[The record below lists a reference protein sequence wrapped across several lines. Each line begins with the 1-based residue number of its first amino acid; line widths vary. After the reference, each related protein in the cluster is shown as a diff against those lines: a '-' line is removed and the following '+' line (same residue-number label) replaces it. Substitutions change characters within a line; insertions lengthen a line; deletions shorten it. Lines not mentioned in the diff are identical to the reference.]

1 MTEHTSALSI
11 CCCQWGLMTTPLE
24 GVADGCMDGGD
35 GYPGMLCESEGWC
48 WCICGGPW
56 WPWWTPFAYARP
68 YAGVGDGRGAPFA
81 DAAPVES
88 MDWCVLDHG
97 WSWCSGGGGFGAAL

>member
-1 MTEHTSALSI
+1 MSCAMVGRRRRATQLRKLSERAEHMTEHTSALSI

-48 WCICGGPW
+48 WCI
-56 WPWWTPFAYARP
+56 
-68 YAGVGDGRGAPFA
+68 
-81 DAAPVES
+81 
-88 MDWCVLDHG
+88 
-97 WSWCSGGGGFGAAL
+97 